1 MKIEIDGMHDN
12 AGEMRLLS
20 KFLLELADH
29 RDAESARAWG
39 EMAQRRASGAV
50 LGTGAAMEAQS
61 ASLAN
66 APSGEAKSKGK
77 VKSKQEPAPAVGN
90 VSGAAAPTEQ
100 APAAP
105 AASTSEPT
113 TAPSD
118 PAALTPEQEKAIE
131 RGDTVALSQAQVA
144 KIVSDAEKAIDP
156 AKLRT
161 EIRSVLTPLMTSD
174 KAIKVQ
180 ELIAQF
186 GGSVSKCADENLPA
200 LLVKAKELA

>member
-1 MKIEIDGMHDN
+1 MKIEINTDFKSPS
-12 AGEMRLLS
+12 ELRLAV
-20 KFLLELADH
+20 KFLTELADLH
-29 RDAESARAWG
+29 QEQLEKAAASAVSYAAG
-39 EMAQRRASGAV
+39 V
-50 LGTGAAMEAQS
+50 LGGAASNQQAVT
-61 ASLAN
+61 ATN
-66 APSGEAKSKGK
+66 TVVKSRKGK
-77 VKSKQEPAPAVGN
+77 KDEPVTDTGN
-90 VSGAAAPTEQ
+90 GGAAG
-100 APAAP
+100 
-105 AASTSEPT
+105 AASSTPVADS
-113 TAPSD
+113 AASANGD

-131 RGDTVALSQAQVA
+131 RGDTVALSQAQVT

>member
-1 MKIEIDGMHDN
+1 MKIEINTDYEHPSD
-12 AGEMRLLS
+12 MRLLS
-20 KFLLELADH
+20 EFLLKVADNQQKL
-29 RDAESARAWG
+29 REQRADSATVYAAGVLGGAAANQQAAVATNTVVKSRKGKKDEPVSDTGNGGAVSSTTTT
-39 EMAQRRASGAV
+39 ADSAASASGDA
-50 LGTGAAMEAQS
+50 
-61 ASLAN
+61 
-66 APSGEAKSKGK
+66 
-77 VKSKQEPAPAVGN
+77 GN

-113 TAPSD
+113 TAPS
-118 PAALTPEQEKAIE
+118 
-131 RGDTVALSQAQVA
+131 
-144 KIVSDAEKAIDP
+144 DP

-186 GGSVSKCADENLPA
+186 GGSVSKCADEDLAA
-200 LLVKAKELA
+200 LLAKAKVLA

>member
-1 MKIEIDGMHDN
+1 M
-12 AGEMRLLS
+12 
-20 KFLLELADH
+20 
-29 RDAESARAWG
+29 
-39 EMAQRRASGAV
+39 
-50 LGTGAAMEAQS
+50 
-61 ASLAN
+61 
-66 APSGEAKSKGK
+66 
-77 VKSKQEPAPAVGN
+77 
-90 VSGAAAPTEQ
+90 
-100 APAAP
+100 
-105 AASTSEPT
+105 
-113 TAPSD
+113 
-118 PAALTPEQEKAIE
+118 
-131 RGDTVALSQAQVA
+131 ALSQAQVT